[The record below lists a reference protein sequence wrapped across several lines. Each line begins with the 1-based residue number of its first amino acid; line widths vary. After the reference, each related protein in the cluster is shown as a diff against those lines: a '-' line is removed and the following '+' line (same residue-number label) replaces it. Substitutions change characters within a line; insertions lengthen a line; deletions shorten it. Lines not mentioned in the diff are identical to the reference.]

1 MKIFDRSMENQRT
14 IEVEYAEYVY
24 DDKTTERVDCKKS
37 SKRKIIEDQCDEDNY
52 CLARNSDEETDSKS
66 DEEKSKSKSIVSL
79 QDEIE
84 PSAPIMNNF
93 WSKNRLIAIFVSLA
107 VVIVI
112 LFSVCIYQATTTS
125 GRIYSFN

>member
-1 MKIFDRSMENQRT
+1 MLG
-14 IEVEYAEYVY
+14 
-24 DDKTTERVDCKKS
+24 ERDVARLESQQGKPKDLSSSPAKS
-37 SKRKIIEDQCDEDNY
+37 E
-52 CLARNSDEETDSKS
+52 
-66 DEEKSKSKSIVSL
+66 EEKSKSKSIVSI

-84 PSAPIMNNF
+84 PSAPIMKNF